1 MIYAR
6 GVPRDLAPVALFAY
20 RRPDHLSEA
29 LRSLAANPGAESTC
43 LTIYCDGPKGEAD
56 QAAVAQV
63 RKVAHQAEGFAQ
75 VSVIEREFNLGLAQS
90 VISGVTETLEKSDRV
105 IVMEDDLVV
114 SPDFLEYMNQALEL
128 YQDEDR
134 VVSIH
139 GFMYAIPPGLPQ
151 SVFLRG
157 ADCWGWATWRRG
169 WKLFEHDSARLLQQI
184 EESKDRS
191 DFDFGGAFPYLQ
203 MLRDQTAGKIDS
215 WAIRW
220 YASAFLANK
229 LTLYPGQ
236 SLVENIGQ
244 EGSGTHSKSA
254 SSHES
259 EMKRMQLPLEPIL
272 VIECDEAR
280 ELISKTL
287 ADARRHQLN
296 PIFGQI
302 NAIRLSIGQK
312 LSSLAVRLKS

>member
-6 GVPRDLAPVALFAY
+6 GVPRDLAPVVLFAY

-29 LRSLAANPGAESTC
+29 LRSLAANPGAESTR

-63 RKVAHQAEGFAQ
+63 RKVAHQAKGFAQ
-75 VSVIEREFNLGLAQS
+75 VDVIERESNLGLAQS
-90 VISGVTETLEKSDRV
+90 VISGVTWALEENDRV

-128 YQDEDR
+128 YEDEDR
-134 VVSIH
+134 VISIH
-139 GFMYAIPPGLPQ
+139 GFMYAVPPGLPQ

-169 WKLFEHDSARLLQQI
+169 WRLFEADSGKLLKQL
-184 EESKDRS
+184 ERSPDR
-191 DFDFGGAFPYLQ
+191 DQFDFGGAFPYLQ
-203 MLRDQTAGKIDS
+203 MLRDQAKGRIDS

-229 LTLYPGQ
+229 LTLYPGK

-244 EGSGTHSKSA
+244 EGSGTHSESA
-254 SSHES
+254 SSHEVKPQQI
-259 EMKRMQLPLEPIL
+259 ELPLQMIDICESSQ
-272 VIECDEAR
+272 AR
-280 ELISKTL
+280 KLISATL
-287 ADARRHQLN
+287 AKARNSEPL
-296 PIFGQI
+296 G
-302 NAIRLSIGQK
+302 
-312 LSSLAVRLKS
+312 LAQRLKNLLGGGGS